1 MSLTLP
7 SFLTFQK
14 CARAVQSFRIACAQ
28 RATMAKTS
36 AVVVGLQV
44 AMAMV
49 ENGRGDFWRL
59 LDVAV

>member
-7 SFLTFQK
+7 SCLTLQK
-14 CARAVQSFRIACAQ
+14 CARAVQSFRVACAQ
-28 RATMAKTS
+28 RPTMATTS

-49 ENGRGDFWRL
+49 GQTGEAVSGD
-59 LDVAV
+59 